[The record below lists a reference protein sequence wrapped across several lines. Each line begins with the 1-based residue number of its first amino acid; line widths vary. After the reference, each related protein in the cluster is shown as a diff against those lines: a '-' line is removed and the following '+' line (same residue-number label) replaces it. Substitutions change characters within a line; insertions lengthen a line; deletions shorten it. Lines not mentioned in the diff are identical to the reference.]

1 MPDVLWLNSLTSP
14 LTYEYSMTLLRCL
27 LVLLLATL
35 LICTSAERVCAQ
47 KPTRNFVEI
56 EFPIGD
62 IEVIFVESSR
72 GMILVATSGT
82 IRMRARRIYFGDGK
96 RAVKYEASN
105 SGIETP
111 SSNKKIGGG
120 FDIDDGMTII
130 AESTKLE
137 EWGAKSNEIYVK
149 VPNLKFKVKDQER
162 QKSAK

>member
-1 MPDVLWLNSLTSP
+1 
-14 LTYEYSMTLLRCL
+14 MTLLRCL

-96 RAVKYEASN
+96 RAVKYEASKTRR
-105 SGIETP
+105 SRVR
-111 SSNKKIGGG
+111 KIGGRFLSKAGLIPSGPAALVSLNLAKALIIRASLKNG
-120 FDIDDGMTII
+120 FD
-130 AESTKLE
+130 
-137 EWGAKSNEIYVK
+137 GASNSSSIK
-149 VPNLKFKVKDQER
+149 
-162 QKSAK
+162 